1 MDLVIAAAMP
11 GSGSF
16 APQRVMEGK
25 MNSRKIRELTAAR
38 DRLDAQLCP
47 LDAKMILASSGH
59 GPSLSQAE
67 RASYDA
73 VEAEWGIVVDE
84 IANLQDKQRAAT
96 IAAIDQ
102 AGPQISAARCFSWYE
117 YRPTKSVT

>member
-1 MDLVIAAAMP
+1 
-11 GSGSF
+11 
-16 APQRVMEGK
+16 
-25 MNSRKIRELTAAR
+25 MNMSRANIRKLESAR

-47 LDAKMILASSGH
+47 LDAKMILASTGH

-67 RASYDA
+67 RARYDA

-96 IAAIDQ
+96 IAAIEQ

-117 YRPTKSVT
+117 YRPTKSVA